1 MSLKRNTIANFIG
14 QGYSVLIGILMLPL
28 YLQFLGPEAFG
39 LVGFFTVLQGWLSLF
54 DVGLSPTIARQI
66 ACIRGKGKNEIITFH
81 RLLHTIELFFLI
93 MSISIVI
100 IVWIA
105 SPWLSTNWLSVNNIS
120 LSIVGNSIA
129 IMGVIIGMRFFASL
143 YRSGIQGMEH
153 QVWINTANITIATMR
168 FVLIYVIL
176 RWISHNPLDFF
187 LFQLV
192 VSVIE
197 ILIMSLK
204 FYKIVPSIGDRSKKV
219 WGFYWSSIRPVLPFI
234 SGIAF
239 TSFLWVFLTQTDK
252 LILTHL
258 LPLKEYGYF
267 ALAVVAANGILLLSS
282 PISNS
287 ILPRM
292 TLLLSQ
298 GKEVEMI
305 TLYRKS
311 TQFVA
316 AIIIPVSGVMAL
328 YSNYVLYVW
337 TGNKEVALSA
347 APILTWFTLG
357 NGILTVGAFQ
367 YYLQYAH
374 GKIGLHAINTT
385 INALV
390 QIPIFIYATLKYGA
404 LGAAFSW
411 FIIRLLAFLVWPP
424 IVHRVFAPGIH
435 LQWLTKD
442 IMPVFLTT
450 SVLLILFNMIISN
463 SFMCAFSRPLVFI
476 GLLTMSSVLIF
487 ASALSAKE
495 VRHSMFYFIR
505 RLFPLVPN

>member
-1 MSLKRNTIANFIG
+1 
-14 QGYSVLIGILMLPL
+14 
-28 YLQFLGPEAFG
+28 
-39 LVGFFTVLQGWLSLF
+39 LVVT
-54 DVGLSPTIARQI
+54 PTIARQI
-66 ACIRGKGKNEIITFH
+66 ACVRGKGKNEIISFH
-81 RLLHTIELFFLI
+81 RLLHTIESFFLFL
-93 MSISIVI
+93 SISIGI

-105 SPWLSTNWLSVNNIS
+105 SPWLSTQWLSVKNIS
-120 LSIVGNSIA
+120 LPIVENCIA
-129 IMGVIIGMRFFASL
+129 IMGIIIGMRFFASL

-153 QVWINTANITIATMR
+153 QVWLNTANITIATMR

-176 RWISHNPLDFF
+176 RWISQNPLDFF

-197 ILIMSLK
+197 ILIMSMK
-204 FYKIVPSIGDRSKKV
+204 FYKIVPSVGERDEKV
-219 WGFYWSSIRPVLPFI
+219 WGFYWPSIRPVLPFI

-252 LILTHL
+252 LILTHY
-258 LPLKEYGYF
+258 LPLREYGYF

-316 AIIIPVSGVMAL
+316 AIIIPVTGVMAL
-328 YSNYVLYVW
+328 YSNYILYVW
-337 TGNKEVALSA
+337 TGNKDVALSA

-374 GKIGLHAINTT
+374 GKIGLHAINTS

-390 QIPIFIYATLKYGA
+390 QIPIFIYAALTYGA
-404 LGAAFSW
+404 FGAAFSW
-411 FIIRLLAFLVWPP
+411 FIIRLVAFLVWPP

-435 LQWLTKD
+435 VQWLTKD
-442 IMPVFLTT
+442 IMPVLLTT
-450 SVLLILFNMIISN
+450 SVLLIFFNMIISDG
-463 SFMCAFSRPLVFI
+463 FMGALSRPLVFI
-476 GLLTMSSVLIF
+476 GLLIMILILIF
-487 ASALSAKE
+487 ASAFSVKE
-495 VRHSMFYFIR
+495 VRHSMFNFIL
-505 RLFPLVPN
+505 RLFPRYSIDGCAK

>member
-1 MSLKRNTIANFIG
+1 MSLKRNTIANFVG
-14 QGYSVLIGILMLPL
+14 QGYSILIGILMLPL
-28 YLQFLGPEAFG
+28 YLQYLDPEAFG

-66 ACIRGKGKNEIITFH
+66 ACVRGKSKNEIITFH
-81 RLLHTIELFFLI
+81 RLLHTIELFFLV
-93 MSISIVI
+93 MSVSLVI

-105 SPWLSTNWLSVNNIS
+105 SPWLSSNWLSVNNIS
-120 LSIVGNSIA
+120 LSIVGNCIA
-129 IMGVIIGMRFFASL
+129 IMGIIIGMRFFASL

-153 QVWINTANITIATMR
+153 QVWINTANIIIATMR
-168 FVLIYVIL
+168 FVLIYIIL
-176 RWISHNPLDFF
+176 RWISRNPLDFF
-187 LFQLV
+187 LFQLA

-204 FYKIVPSIGDRSKKV
+204 FYKIVPSIGERSEKI
-219 WGFYWSSIRPVLPFI
+219 WGFYWSSIKPVLPFI

-239 TSFLWVFLTQTDK
+239 TSFLWVLLTQTDK
-252 LILTHL
+252 LILTHY

-267 ALAVVAANGILLLSS
+267 ALSVVAANGILLLSS

-298 GKEVEMI
+298 GKEEEMI
-305 TLYRKS
+305 ALYHKS

-316 AIIIPVSGVMAL
+316 VIIIPFSGVMAL
-328 YSNYVLYVW
+328 FSYYVLYVW
-337 TGNKEVALSA
+337 TGNTEVALAA

-357 NGILTVGAFQ
+357 NGILAVGAFQ

-390 QIPIFIYATLKYGA
+390 QIPIFIYAALEYGA
-404 LGAAFSW
+404 FGAAFSW
-411 FIIRLLAFLVWPP
+411 FIIRLVAFLIWPP

-435 LQWLTKD
+435 LQWMTKD

-450 SVLLILFNMIISN
+450 SVILIFINIIISN
-463 SFMCAFSRPLVFI
+463 ISSHAFSRPWVFI
-476 GLLTMSSVLIF
+476 GLLTVSLVIIF
-487 ASALSAKE
+487 ASAFSVKE
-495 VRHSMFYFIR
+495 VRQSMFNFIR
-505 RLFPLVPN
+505 SYFPFEHN